1 MARRKGMMVGKG
13 KKGYH
18 NVIPT
23 DKRVHSMSSRGIKQ
37 PQRINPN
44 PILRNN
50 LEKYKGYTINYG
62 YEQADMDKPESKKVV
77 WFIGSIQ
84 RPNGDF
90 MKDEEYVSSYNEAN
104 ADYQIEDNRKLE
116 IYNKAKGYII
126 RDIEGV
132 KLKQSHEL

>member
-1 MARRKGMMVGKG
+1 
-13 KKGYH
+13 
-18 NVIPT
+18 
-23 DKRVHSMSSRGIKQ
+23 
-37 PQRINPN
+37 
-44 PILRNN
+44 
-50 LEKYKGYTINYG
+50 
-62 YEQADMDKPESKKVV
+62 MDKPESKKVV

-90 MKDEEYVSSYNEAN
+90 MKDEEYVSSYNEGN